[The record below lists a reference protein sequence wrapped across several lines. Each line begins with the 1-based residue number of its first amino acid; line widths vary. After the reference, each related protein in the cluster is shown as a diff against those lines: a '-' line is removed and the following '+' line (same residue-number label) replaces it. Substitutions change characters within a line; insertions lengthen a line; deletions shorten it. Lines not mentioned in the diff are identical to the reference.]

1 MKKLSFLFVVVC
13 LLNVTAFAGDKPKAK
28 NIAKSRKSVSKTIK
42 NLCFAPTLLGRRDAG
57 GCPSFS
63 TCMNG
68 CLREVG
74 VSATTLVACGGTCGT
89 ANVPL
94 CALCI
99 GWAAT
104 TVITCGAGCSG
115 YPCGVG
121 TGALGGG
128 DSQLSEPPAN
138 D

>member
-1 MKKLSFLFVVVC
+1 MKKLSFLFVLVC
-13 LLNVTAFAGDKPKAK
+13 LFNVTTFAGDNPKGK
-28 NIAKSRKSVSKTIK
+28 IIVKSRKSVTKPIK
-42 NLCFAPTLLGRRDAG
+42 NLCSFAPTLLGRRNEEG

-74 VSATTLVACGGTCGT
+74 VSATTLVTCGGTCGT

-121 TGALGGG
+121 GGSGGG
-128 DSQLSEPPAN
+128 QVQPVEPPQN
-138 D
+138 